1 MFPIFDRRGQVV
13 AFSGRFLRGN
23 SEKSPKYL
31 NSRDLIQFKKG
42 DILFAFNF
50 AKTSIHAEK
59 KVIICEGQ
67 MDCIAYHQ
75 CGIHYAV
82 APGGTALTDEQIRL
96 VKGYAKTVY
105 LSFDSDDAG
114 QNATYR
120 AILMCRAQGLDVKVI
135 HIANGKDP
143 AEIMKKFG
151 AEKLTE
157 AINIATLDNEHL
169 LTFLAQKHSV
179 STPEGKTKIALEF
192 FPYIDSLQSE
202 IQKES
207 NLERLS
213 EFLTVPVDFIK
224 RDFLNREQAV
234 SRVRVRK
241 SDEPTNE
248 MSLKKNAELRII
260 LAAITDTNNFECLHE
275 NLTENDFESLAAK
288 KMFGILEDCFQR
300 NCLSQQ
306 NILSACDDSEMQK
319 VIVESLNSKEFTS
332 NAKQIVTDG
341 VSFIKRKSLEK
352 QRHFL
357 SDEMKK
363 YNTDTSEE
371 GQMILRELFLKK
383 LDIDKKLNKA

>member
-1 MFPIFDRRGQVV
+1 
-13 AFSGRFLRGN
+13 
-23 SEKSPKYL
+23 
-31 NSRDLIQFKKG
+31 
-42 DILFAFNF
+42 
-50 AKTSIHAEK
+50 
-59 KVIICEGQ
+59 